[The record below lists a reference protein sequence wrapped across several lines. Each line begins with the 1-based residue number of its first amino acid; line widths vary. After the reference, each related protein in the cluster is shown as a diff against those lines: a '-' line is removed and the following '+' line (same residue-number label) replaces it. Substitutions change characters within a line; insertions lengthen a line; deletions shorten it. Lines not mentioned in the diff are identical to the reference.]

1 MGKKIFNLIGSLAV
15 VVLIIF
21 SIVVLIKNYGAWTS
35 IDYIWLGA
43 IILFFIGAA
52 GERIGRKDKVGH
64 HHENR

>member
-1 MGKKIFNLIGSLAV
+1 
-15 VVLIIF
+15 
-21 SIVVLIKNYGAWTS
+21 LIKNYGAWTS

-64 HHENR
+64 QHENR